1 MTGDKTMKALV
12 IERPHEAVVKQVPYP
27 KPGPG
32 EVTIKVDSVGI
43 CGTDVHIFEGD
54 FISAYPII
62 PGHEF
67 SGTVHELGEGVSGWT
82 IGEPVSAD
90 PSLFCGR
97 CRFCLTGRG
106 NHCENWGALGN
117 TTSGSMAEYV
127 TVPAKNLVRI
137 GGGLSLAEAAF
148 IEPLACVV
156 YGMNRLQVK
165 AGDRVLL
172 FGAGSMGQQLVQA
185 FARSGASE
193 LVVVDVSEPKLELA
207 CRYGATKGVLT
218 RHIAEELSRDEY
230 PFGFD
235 IVVDVTGIPDVIER
249 AFDYMGPTAKFLQF
263 GVTPEYAK
271 VQLSPFRIYNK
282 DWTIMGSMAINNTFI
297 PAYQWLKDRRIEVGH
312 LVSKQISLEETVEFF
327 NSPRDPN
334 QLKIQIKL

>member
-1 MTGDKTMKALV
+1 MTDRMMKALV
-12 IERPHEAVVKQVPYP
+12 VEEPHKAVVKQVPYP
-27 KPGPG
+27 KPGPN

-67 SGTVHELGEGVSGWT
+67 SGTIHEWGEAVTGWK

-90 PSLFCGR
+90 PSLFCGS
-97 CRFCLTGRG
+97 CRFCLTNRG

-127 TVPAKNLVRI
+127 KVPVKNVVRMPE
-137 GGGLSLAEAAF
+137 GMSFSEAAF

-156 YGMNRLQVK
+156 HGMNRLQVK
-165 AGDRVLL
+165 AGDRVIL
-172 FGAGSMGQQLVQA
+172 FGAGAMGQQLVQA
-185 FARSGASE
+185 IARSGASE
-193 LVVVDVSEPKLELA
+193 LVVVDVSQQKLDMA
-207 CRYGATKGVLT
+207 CRYGATKGVLS
-218 RHIAEELSRDEY
+218 RNLDEELSRENY
-230 PFGFD
+230 PYGFD
-235 IVVDVTGIPDVIER
+235 IVVDVTGIPAVIQQ

-263 GVTPEYAK
+263 GVTPENAK
-271 VQLSPFRIYNK
+271 VQVSPFRIYHK
-282 DWTIMGSMAINNTFI
+282 DWTIIGSMAINNTFI
-297 PAYQWLKDRRIEVGH
+297 PAYHWLKDGRIEVNH
-312 LVSKQISLEETVEFF
+312 LVSKQISLEETVDFF

-334 QLKIQIKL
+334 HLKIQIKI